1 MRKII
6 TKIKE
11 KVKAVIEILNRNE
24 MRILPGQLAFY
35 LLMSFI
41 PIIVLVALITSRIT
55 ENVDFIELVS
65 SGIPA
70 SIAEMLKGIVNSV
83 SSYDNFTFLTIC
95 YIFLAMNG
103 PTSIIYVT
111 NSLYELKQENYFKT
125 KIKAF
130 FMTIIIVLILL
141 FLLIIPILGD
151 LIIDVVFTLFF
162 YTEFI
167 LDYIPIYKILVI
179 VLTFLVVFIGIDLIY
194 IIAPNKRGS
203 IKTTYK
209 GALFTTISWIIAT
222 EIFSF
227 YVTNIAKYD
236 QLYGNFANILVLLLW
251 VYFLAYL
258 FVFGIIL
265 NKQKYLT
272 YEKVNLRSKKIT
284 EEKNENKKKC

>member
-1 MRKII
+1 M
-6 TKIKE
+6 
-11 KVKAVIEILNRNE
+11 
-24 MRILPGQLAFY
+24 
-35 LLMSFI
+35 
-41 PIIVLVALITSRIT
+41 
-55 ENVDFIELVS
+55 
-65 SGIPA
+65 
-70 SIAEMLKGIVNSV
+70 
-83 SSYDNFTFLTIC
+83 
-95 YIFLAMNG
+95 
-103 PTSIIYVT
+103 
-111 NSLYELKQENYFKT
+111 
-125 KIKAF
+125 
-130 FMTIIIVLILL
+130 
-141 FLLIIPILGD
+141 
-151 LIIDVVFTLFF
+151 
-162 YTEFI
+162 
-167 LDYIPIYKILVI
+167 I

>member
-1 MRKII
+1 MQKI
-6 TKIKE
+6 TSKIKE
-11 KVKAVIEILNRNE
+11 KVIAVIEILNRNE

-35 LLMSFI
+35 LLMSII
-41 PIIVLVALITSRIT
+41 PIVVLVALITSKIT
-55 ENVDFIELVS
+55 ANVDFIELIS
-65 SGIPA
+65 LGIPA
-70 SIAEMLKGIVNSV
+70 SIAEMLKGIVTSV

-111 NSLYELKQENYFKT
+111 NSLYGLKQNSYLKT

-130 FMTIIIVLILL
+130 LMTLIIVLILL
-141 FLLIIPILGD
+141 FLLIIPVLGD
-151 LIIDVVFTLFF
+151 LIIDAVFTLFF

-167 LDYIPIYKILVI
+167 LDYIPIYKILVFA
-179 VLTFLVVFIGIDLIY
+179 LTFLVVFIGIDLIY
-194 IIAPNKRGS
+194 IIAPNKKGS

-272 YEKVNLRSKKIT
+272 YGKIDFRGKKK
-284 EEKNENKKKC
+284 EVEDENKEKC